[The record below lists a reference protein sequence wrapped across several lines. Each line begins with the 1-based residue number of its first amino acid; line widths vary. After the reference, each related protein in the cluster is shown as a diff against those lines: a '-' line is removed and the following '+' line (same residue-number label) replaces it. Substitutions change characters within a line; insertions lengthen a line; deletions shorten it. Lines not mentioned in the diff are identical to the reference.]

1 MSRTRGV
8 ATDEGMTI
16 MNESHI
22 TVCGNVTNVPQ
33 VKNGKDTG
41 VPFTVF
47 GLAQNRSRREANGD
61 VVHMGTSFYE
71 VVAFRVLG
79 QNVFDSITKGDPIVV
94 HGRLRVNDWESGE
107 KKGTQVQI
115 DATSIG
121 PDLTFGTSQFTK
133 RRKAAQQSHD
143 RIEVEVGGV
152 PMTVDEDGEVFER
165 SEDPAG
171 HEDPDSVQTSKALKD
186 SEGSLVAS

>member
-1 MSRTRGV
+1 MGHTEGV
-8 ATDEGMTI
+8 TTDEGTTI

-33 VKNGKDTG
+33 VKNGKDSG

-79 QNVFDSITKGDPIVV
+79 HNTFDSINKGDPVVV

-115 DATSIG
+115 DASSIG

-133 RRKAAQQSHD
+133 RRKVGHQSHD
-143 RIEVEVGGV
+143 RIELEVGGM
-152 PMTVDEDGEVFER
+152 PMTVNSDGEVVDRTQEPFDEDHPSTAQAAGAFE
-165 SEDPAG
+165 
-171 HEDPDSVQTSKALKD
+171 D
-186 SEGSLVAS
+186 SEGSLVGS

>member
-1 MSRTRGV
+1 
-8 ATDEGMTI
+8 

-33 VKNGKDTG
+33 VKNGKDSG

-79 QNVFDSITKGDPIVV
+79 QNTFDSISKGDPIVV

-115 DATSIG
+115 DALSIG

-133 RRKAAQQSHD
+133 RRKVAQQSHD
-143 RIEVEVGGV
+143 RIELEVGGM
-152 PMTVDEDGEVFER
+152 PMTVNGDGEVFGGPDE
-165 SEDPAG
+165 PADFG
-171 HEDPDSVQTSKALKD
+171 DADSADASGAFED

>member
-1 MSRTRGV
+1 
-8 ATDEGMTI
+8 

-71 VVAFRVLG
+71 VVAFRALG

-133 RRKAAQQSHD
+133 RRRGAQQSRD
-143 RIEVEVGGV
+143 RIELEVGGL
-152 PMTVDEDGEVFER
+152 PMTVNEDGEVFED
-165 SEDPAG
+165 SEEPADYG
-171 HEDPDSVQTSKALKD
+171 DPDSAQASQTFKD
-186 SEGSLVAS
+186 SEGSLVGS

>member
-1 MSRTRGV
+1 
-8 ATDEGMTI
+8 

-33 VKNGKDTG
+33 VKNGKDSG

-47 GLAQNRSRREANGD
+47 GLAQNRSRREVNGD

-79 QNVFDSITKGDPIVV
+79 QNTFDSINKGDPVVV

-115 DATSIG
+115 DASSIG

-133 RRKAAQQSHD
+133 RRRVAQQSHD
-143 RIEVEVGGV
+143 RIEVEVGGM
-152 PMTVDEDGEVFER
+152 PMTVNGDGEVLDGPEATFDEDHPHSAEAAAAFE
-165 SEDPAG
+165 
-171 HEDPDSVQTSKALKD
+171 D
-186 SEGSLVAS
+186 SEGSLVGS